1 MCHIGLRLAWCVLL
15 FGISF
20 HPTLLCST
28 GMAAHSGIAYEVSIE
43 GIDNRM
49 LRTSLENISNTV
61 TLRRE
66 RLPATKAML
75 RRRVEK
81 DVPRL
86 IMALKAEGYYGAKVT
101 ADVDTDAEPVRVTFR
116 VDPGTAYLLKSVE
129 IQTAEGETVLG
140 MELPDPASVG
150 LRAGERTPAQ
160 AIIDAQGKI
169 LGGLAKDG
177 FPFAKIVKRDV
188 LVDHAEHAVSVTYRL
203 QPGPRARFG
212 ATKITGLV
220 SVDEEL
226 VRKKIPWQV
235 NDLYNADLLQE
246 AQGRLNALGLFS
258 IVRVTHA
265 KALDEAGRLPIA
277 IAVSE
282 RRHRSVGAGI
292 GYKTDEGLNVKTS
305 WEHRNLFSGGERLR
319 LSAGASDFTRAA
331 EGEFR
336 KPAFWRDDQ
345 ALRLSLRM
353 AEDQPDAYTSKSLR
367 SSVLIDRDLTTRL
380 TVGAGMAF
388 KASRVVQLEDE
399 EHFSLVSLP
408 MYMEWD
414 TSDDVLDPTRGGR
427 LSLQLAP
434 NQDIVET
441 DLSFVKGLVTT
452 SRYVQLSRVP
462 SLVLAGKLALGAI
475 TGSERDAIPADER
488 FYAGGGGSIRGYP
501 YQTVGPIEQDEPL
514 GGRSL
519 LEISMEVRW
528 KITEQFGLVAF
539 WDGGS
544 AFRGTRLDSGEDL
557 RWGAGAGLRYFTSV
571 GPLRLDIGIPLNR
584 RPDVDDHFQ
593 LYVSLGQAF

>member
-1 MCHIGLRLAWCVLL
+1 
-15 FGISF
+15 
-20 HPTLLCST
+20 
-28 GMAAHSGIAYEVSIE
+28 
-43 GIDNRM
+43 
-49 LRTSLENISNTV
+49 
-61 TLRRE
+61 
-66 RLPATKAML
+66 
-75 RRRVEK
+75 
-81 DVPRL
+81 
-86 IMALKAEGYYGAKVT
+86 
-101 ADVDTDAEPVRVTFR
+101 
-116 VDPGTAYLLKSVE
+116 
-129 IQTAEGETVLG
+129 
-140 MELPDPASVG
+140 
-150 LRAGERTPAQ
+150 
-160 AIIDAQGKI
+160 
-169 LGGLAKDG
+169 
-177 FPFAKIVKRDV
+177 
-188 LVDHAEHAVSVTYRL
+188 
-203 QPGPRARFG
+203 
-212 ATKITGLV
+212 
-220 SVDEEL
+220 
-226 VRKKIPWQV
+226 
-235 NDLYNADLLQE
+235 
-246 AQGRLNALGLFS
+246 
-258 IVRVTHA
+258 
-265 KALDEAGRLPIA
+265 
-277 IAVSE
+277 
-282 RRHRSVGAGI
+282 
-292 GYKTDEGLNVKTS
+292 
-305 WEHRNLFSGGERLR
+305 
-319 LSAGASDFTRAA
+319 
-331 EGEFR
+331 
-336 KPAFWRDDQ
+336 
-345 ALRLSLRM
+345 
-353 AEDQPDAYTSKSLR
+353 
-367 SSVLIDRDLTTRL
+367 
-380 TVGAGMAF
+380 MAF